1 MVDIK
6 ILAIMKRDLAI
17 KMLKT
22 YPTGIKVRFTH
33 QLENWQKSLDQQ
45 DVLCFSQTTNH
56 NETTT
61 NISTLK
67 PHQPLK
73 LSSTSVTFN
82 LGEIL
87 NASLTGKMI
96 IDYFKV
102 NGRLNNNIRVLLVD
116 SIISFVITKKIPMSI
131 NLADSIATYIV
142 AMFPSEVKV
151 RF

>member
-6 ILAIMKRDLAI
+6 ILAIMKRNLAI

-22 YPTGIKVRFTH
+22 YSTGIKVYFTH

-45 DVLCFSQTTNH
+45 DVLCFSQTTN
-56 NETTT
+56 
-61 NISTLK
+61 ISTLK
-67 PHQPLK
+67 PHKPLK

-82 LGEIL
+82 LEEIL

-102 NGRLNNNIRVLLVD
+102 NSRLNNYIRVLLID
-116 SIISFVITKKIPMSI
+116 SIISFVITKKMSI
-131 NLADSIATYIV
+131 NLADSIATYIN